1 MKLSLRCILSFLFMS
16 ISALALAQPAGDVKR
31 TFYIVRHAEK
41 DTGNNP
47 AISTLGKER
56 AADLYGKLKGKK
68 IDLIMVTQYR
78 RTGMTGDSLRI
89 YKKIDSM
96 HYTADATGE
105 MFSKKMSTL
114 PARYKNILVIG
125 HSNTVPTIIRQ
136 AGVKSFM
143 LKELPDNEYD
153 NLFIVKTKKG
163 QSILQSKKYGVPS
176 LPVNNNAPM
185 KLSQ

>member
-1 MKLSLRCILSFLFMS
+1 MKFSLRCILSFFFMS
-16 ISALALAQPAGDVKR
+16 VSALALAQPASDVKR

-56 AADLYGKLKGKK
+56 AADLYRKLKGKK

-89 YKKIDSM
+89 YKKIDSI
-96 HYTADATGE
+96 HYAADATGE
-105 MFSKKMSTL
+105 MFSKKISTL
-114 PARYKNILVIG
+114 SARYKNILVIG

-143 LKELPDNEYD
+143 LNELPDNEYD

-163 QSILQSKKYGVPS
+163 QAMLQSKKYGVPS
-176 LPVNNNAPM
+176 RPANNSVPM
-185 KLSQ
+185 QISQ

>member
-1 MKLSLRCILSFLFMS
+1 MKLSLRRILSVFFMS
-16 ISALALAQPAGDVKR
+16 ISAMAQAQLAGDVKR

-56 AADLYGKLKGKK
+56 AADLYRKLKGKK

-78 RTGMTGDSLRI
+78 RTSMTGDSLRI
-89 YKKIDSM
+89 YKKIDST
-96 HYTADATGE
+96 HYVADATGE
-105 MFSKKMSTL
+105 MFSKKISTL
-114 PARYKNILVIG
+114 SARYKNILVIG
-125 HSNTVPTIIRQ
+125 HSNTVPTIVRQ
-136 AGVKSFM
+136 AGVKNFM

-163 QSILQSKKYGVPS
+163 QAMLQSKKYGVPS
-176 LPVNNNAPM
+176 QPANKSVPM
-185 KLSQ
+185 QISQ